1 MKCYKVLHA
10 PSAVGGNPQTLSK
23 ALRLSEVD
31 SFSLIVTQNY
41 LAYPADMVLYSPGKS
56 LLWREL
62 KRIWA
67 ILLFLPRFDIIHY
80 NAGTTIASAYAF
92 TFTKAQGVKGLFR
105 LTYAWYLRVLQRFEL
120 VWIRL
125 LCKPVFITYQGD
137 DARQGDYSLTHF
149 PISIASQVDE
159 GYYCAASDAFKRKSI
174 ASLSLLTRQIYAVN
188 PDLLHV
194 LPVGAR
200 FIPYSHIFINE
211 WIPAYT
217 QDEPRLLRI
226 LHAPSNR
233 KVKGTDLIVGAL
245 DRLKIQGFKFE
256 LVMVEGMSNAQARQA
271 YTQAD
276 VLIDQLFAGWYGGL
290 AVELMALGKPVLVY
304 IRDEDLQF
312 IPPGMKADLPFLRV
326 TPDTIELALKHLLEM
341 PRNDLVTL
349 GKKSRAFVERWH
361 DPQRIAEV
369 IKTDYENALQQR
381 GLRHTRCAG

>member
-1 MKCYKVLHA
+1 MSRYKVLHA

-23 ALRLSEVD
+23 ALRLSGID
-31 SFSLIVTQNY
+31 SFSLVVTQNY
-41 LAYPADMVLYSPGKS
+41 LAYPADMALYSPGQS

-62 KRIWA
+62 KRIWT
-67 ILLFLPRFDIIHY
+67 ILFFLPRFDIIHY
-80 NAGTTIASAYAF
+80 NAGTTVASAYAF
-92 TFTKAQGVKGLFR
+92 TFTEVQGVKGLFR
-105 LTYAWYLRVLQRFEL
+105 LAYAWYLRVLQRFEL
-120 VWIRL
+120 AWIRL
-125 LCKPVFITYQGD
+125 LGKPIFITYQGD
-137 DARQGDYSLTHF
+137 DARQGDYSLAHF
-149 PISIASQVDE
+149 SINIASQVDE

-174 ASLSLLTRQIYAVN
+174 ISLSLLAKQMYAVN

-211 WIPAYT
+211 WLPAYT
-217 QDEPRLLRI
+217 QNEPRPLRI

-233 KVKGTDLIVGAL
+233 KVKGTDLILEAL

-271 YTQAD
+271 YTQTD
-276 VLIDQLFAGWYGGL
+276 VLVDQLFAGWYGGL

-312 IPPGMKADLPFLRV
+312 IPADMKAELPFLRV
-326 TPDTIELALKHLLEM
+326 TPDTIEIALKHLLEM
-341 PRNDLVTL
+341 PRNDLVAL

-369 IKTDYENALQQR
+369 IKTDYENALKQR
-381 GLRHTRCAG
+381 DFGNTRCAG